1 MEKKQKS
8 ETEVSNISY
17 AEKFRIM
24 DREALATLILAVI
37 IAAFFW
43 GAIWL
48 LKDNTAT
55 VFAMPVWFVV
65 SCIGGYLLSM
75 AGVIYLVKKVM
86 VDFPLDEQDTEI
98 TQTEQEAHDEITG
111 AGSERN

>member
-1 MEKKQKS
+1 MEKNQKS

-24 DREALATLILAVI
+24 DREALATLVLAVI

-48 LKDNTAT
+48 LKDNTST
-55 VFAMPVWFVV
+55 ILAMPAWFVV

-75 AGVIYLVKKVM
+75 VGVIFLVKKVM
-86 VDFPLDEQDTEI
+86 VDFPLDEKDAEEIAKEQD
-98 TQTEQEAHDEITG
+98 ARDEVVG
-111 AGSERN
+111 ASSERN